1 MKKEKSNYLL
11 SVESKLQRVLS
22 EIFVDSSFN
31 FMGKNIFVNV
41 LYVNLSADLSIAK
54 VALNTFGL
62 DNSKDIQK
70 LVDELNKNFIKQVRN
85 LICQKMNMKIV
96 PNIVFLYDNSE
107 ERAIKINK
115 IIDKEMK
122 KIEKE

>member
-22 EIFVDSSFN
+22 TIFVDSSFN
-31 FMGKNIFVNV
+31 FMGKTIFVNV
-41 LYVNLSADLSIAK
+41 LYVNLSADLSVAK

-62 DNSKDIQK
+62 DNPKDIQK

-85 LICQKMNMKIV
+85 LICQKMNMKII
-96 PNIVFLYDNSE
+96 PNIIFIYDNCE
-107 ERAIKINK
+107 EKAEKINK
-115 IIDKEMK
+115 IIDEEMK
-122 KIEKE
+122 KINRE

>member
-41 LYVNLSADLSIAK
+41 LYVNLSTDLSIAK

-62 DNSKDIQK
+62 DNPKDVQK
-70 LVDELNKNFIKQVRN
+70 LVDELNKNFIRQVRN
-85 LICQKMNMKIV
+85 LICQKMNMKII
-96 PNIVFLYDNSE
+96 PNIVFLYDNRE

>member
-96 PNIVFLYDNSE
+96 PNIVFLYDNRE

-115 IIDKEMK
+115 IIDKEMEKIK
-122 KIEKE
+122 KE

>member
-11 SVESKLQRVLS
+11 SIESKLQRVLS

-41 LYVNLSADLSIAK
+41 LYVSLSADLSIAK

-85 LICQKMNMKIV
+85 LICQKMNMKII
-96 PNIVFLYDNSE
+96 PNIVFLYDNCE

-115 IIDKEMK
+115 IIDKEMEKIK
-122 KIEKE
+122 KE

>member
-41 LYVNLSADLSIAK
+41 LCVNLSADLSIAK
-54 VALNTFGL
+54 VTLNTFGL

-70 LVDELNKNFIKQVRN
+70 LVNELNKNFIKQVRN
-85 LICQKMNMKIV
+85 LICQKMNMKII
-96 PNIVFLYDNSE
+96 PNIIFLYDNSE

-115 IIDKEMK
+115 IIDKEMEKIK
-122 KIEKE
+122 KE

>member
-85 LICQKMNMKIV
+85 LICQKMNMKII
-96 PNIVFLYDNSE
+96 PNIIFLYDNRE
-107 ERAIKINK
+107 ERATKINK
-115 IIDKEMK
+115 IIDKEME

>member
-22 EIFVDSSFN
+22 TIFVDSSFN
-31 FMGKNIFVNV
+31 FMGKTIFVNV
-41 LYVNLSADLSIAK
+41 LYVNLSADLSVAK

-70 LVDELNKNFIKQVRN
+70 LVNELNKNFIKQVRN
-85 LICQKMNMKIV
+85 LICQRMNMKII
-96 PNIVFLYDNSE
+96 PNIIFIYDDCE
-107 ERAIKINK
+107 EKAEKVNK
-115 IIDKEMK
+115 LIDEEMK
-122 KIEKE
+122 KINRE